1 MDAPADTTQARSL
14 THFCHLLL
22 TTLRSFVLPREAH
35 ARLAK

>member
-22 TTLRSFVLPREAH
+22 TTLQSFVLPREIH
-35 ARLAK
+35 VRLAK